1 MDKAVANICLAKE
14 AGKVASKLL
23 EVANAQK
30 QLSEQG
36 VKQSE
41 NLSSQTDGLISQVGA
56 LIHIADEQKV
66 LAMRLENQT
75 NKIICLTW
83 GLLAF
88 SVALLAVSLV
98 TVKIK
103 LKQNAQANIPQI
115 QSSQQQEYNGTNK

>member
-1 MDKAVANICLAKE
+1 
-14 AGKVASKLL
+14 
-23 EVANAQK
+23 
-30 QLSEQG
+30 
-36 VKQSE
+36 
-41 NLSSQTDGLISQVGA
+41 
-56 LIHIADEQKV
+56 
-66 LAMRLENQT
+66 MRLENQT

-98 TVKIK
+98 TVKIM